1 MRILGFL
8 LMAST
13 LPATCEEEASFNTH
27 RDSRIGK
34 FVTVQRARFDPSEA
48 GPIPM
53 NRVDAT
59 EAKDGDADK
68 GKKPIFGLRCVKL
81 PEFWHTIIPSP
92 RVETSY
98 LRIALEPRRSAIFRD
113 LGTLT
118 MQQSPHHGHWKI
130 DSSSTSW
137 SSDCQIYEFFQ
148 QSQIA
153 LETLDFNF

>member
-13 LPATCEEEASFNTH
+13 LPVTCEEEASF
-27 RDSRIGK
+27 
-34 FVTVQRARFDPSEA
+34 
-48 GPIPM
+48 
-53 NRVDAT
+53 
-59 EAKDGDADK
+59 
-68 GKKPIFGLRCVKL
+68 KL
-81 PEFWHTIIPSP
+81 PEFWHTIIPST

-98 LRIALEPRRSAIFRD
+98 LRIALEPRRSAVFRD

-153 LETLDFNF
+153 LETLNFNF